1 MTPKTEL
8 MDKLVDILVK
18 IDELRSEV
26 AILLSQN
33 IPTFVSKENPEQN
46 RPYQHENYYGGC

>member
-1 MTPKTEL
+1 MLPKTEL

-18 IDELRSEV
+18 IDELRSDV

-33 IPTFVSKENPEQN
+33 LPLIVSKENPEPN